1 MQSMSARL
9 DDFWRLKLA
18 RTTKDDILIRCK
30 FLLRRCKFYEI
41 CDEAAARSHGGEEE
55 SPYMQALL
63 YLQTE
68 LAQVADSS
76 SQTEFLAC
84 MGYLLASDK
93 PKSPSEDHQSENTTA
108 SYTDPSG
115 RLTSATHREEVNRR
129 VWSRRTSVFEDIL
142 GFFPED
148 CVQPNDDLVS
158 CTSAW
163 QSLL

>member
-1 MQSMSARL
+1 M
-9 DDFWRLKLA
+9 
-18 RTTKDDILIRCK
+18 
-30 FLLRRCKFYEI
+30 
-41 CDEAAARSHGGEEE
+41 CDEAAGKSHDGTELE

-93 PKSPSEDHQSENTTA
+93 PKSASEDHQYENMTA
-108 SYTDPSG
+108 SYIDPNG
-115 RLTSATHREEVNRR
+115 KPINATHREEVDHK

-148 CVQPNDDLVS
+148 CVQPKDDLVS